1 MELCLMIEG
10 QEGVTWPQ
18 WVALAHACEQHGIP
32 SLFRSD
38 HYMNLDG
45 QHPERGSLDAWGTL
59 CGLAA
64 ETSTLR
70 LGTMVSPATFRHPS
84 MLAKIVTTADHISG
98 GRIDLGLGAG
108 WHEREHEA
116 YGFPF
121 ASTKE
126 RMDVLEEQLEIV
138 LGNWSDEPFTFE
150 GAHYTLRDLDAR
162 PKPVQRPHPPL
173 IMGGSGGARSAALAA
188 RFADEYNT
196 PFATVDDVRA
206 RRAAVLAACEKAG
219 REPLPFSIMTGVIV
233 GRDDAELRERVGRLA
248 AVTGQDADELR
259 SQPPPAWIIATLD
272 EATERL
278 LALREAGV
286 SRVMC
291 QQLLHDDLD
300 AVALLGARTRPAS
313 CLSCNT
319 VLADESVRHRRHG
332 LHRRPRR
339 AQAARARRRCRRPG
353 AIPRQSGG
361 AARTRLRAGGGRPVR
376 RRGDP
381 ARDGGM

>member
-18 WVALAHACEQHGIP
+18 WVALARACEEHGIP

-121 ASTKE
+121 APTKE
-126 RMDVLEEQLEIV
+126 RMDVLEEQLQIV
-138 LGNWSDEPFTFE
+138 LGNWGDAPFSFN
-150 GAHYTLRDLDAR
+150 GAHYTLRDLDAQ

-173 IMGGSGGARSAALAA
+173 IIGGSGGARSAAFAA
-188 RFADEYNT
+188 RYADEYNT
-196 PFATVDDVRA
+196 PFATVDDVRS
-206 RRAAVLAACEKAG
+206 RRAAVAAACAAAG

-248 AVTGQDADELR
+248 ALIGQDAGELL
-259 SQPPPAWIIATLD
+259 SAAPPAWIIATVD

-300 AVALLGARTRPAS
+300 AVALLGS
-313 CLSCNT
+313 E
-319 VLADESVRHRRHG
+319 LA
-332 LHRRPRR
+332 PRV
-339 AQAARARRRCRRPG
+339 G
-353 AIPRQSGG
+353 
-361 AARTRLRAGGGRPVR
+361 
-376 RRGDP
+376 
-381 ARDGGM
+381 